1 MPHVPVAFTEKD
13 EAVMLMLF
21 IVAANQAKVP
31 LMVVAKVKTTM
42 VVANAILNLGF
53 FNKVL
58 ILTMK

>member
-1 MPHVPVAFTEKD
+1 MPHVPVAFTEKED
-13 EAVMLMLF
+13 AFMVVLVT
-21 IVAANQAKVP
+21 VAANQAKVP

>member
-13 EAVMLMLF
+13 DAVMLVLF